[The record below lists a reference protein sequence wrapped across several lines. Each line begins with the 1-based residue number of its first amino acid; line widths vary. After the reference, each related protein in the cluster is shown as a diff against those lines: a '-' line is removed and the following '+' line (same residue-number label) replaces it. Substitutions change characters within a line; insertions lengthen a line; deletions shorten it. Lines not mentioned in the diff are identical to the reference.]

1 MTKLMKKKTY
11 RSYSQTEIKNICDD
25 LCSNIEEFCDSLNLD
40 CIHNGKMITM
50 SCPIHGGDNPSALNL
65 YHGVDGNYDYSVGN
79 WVCRT
84 HHCEK
89 IFQPSIIGF
98 MRGILSVSE
107 MNWQNAGD
115 EMYPFSKTVEL
126 ALKILK
132 KDFKDINVSNINKEK
147 NNFSRHIHTIST
159 PEIKHVPSITRET
172 IRNTLN
178 IPSQYYLDRGFS
190 STILDKYDVGLCS
203 NPKKEMFNRVVVPIY
218 NQDYTHMVG
227 CTGRSIYNKC
237 NKCGY
242 FHNPKSDCVTGK
254 YAWKYSKWKHNKD
267 FKSKDHL
274 YNLWFAKKHI
284 MKSGVAII
292 VESPGNVWKLE
303 QAGIHNSVAIFGT
316 SMSDRQKM
324 LLDCSGAM
332 SIIIV
337 LDPDEAGVEGG
348 KKITEKCFRTY
359 NTTTIDCLETD
370 IGEMKVEDIQN
381 IIKPEI
387 GKLHV

>member
-1 MTKLMKKKTY
+1 
-11 RSYSQTEIKNICDD
+11 
-25 LCSNIEEFCDSLNLD
+25 
-40 CIHNGKMITM
+40 M

-98 MRGILSVSE
+98 MRGILSVSK
-107 MNWQNAGD
+107 MNWQKAGD

-159 PEIKHVPSITRET
+159 PDIKHAPSITRVT

-190 STILDKYDVGLCS
+190 SKILDKYDVGLCS

-218 NQDYTHMVG
+218 NQDYTNMVG

-237 NKCGY
+237 DKCGY

-284 MKSGVAII
+284 IESGVAII

-332 SIIIV
+332 SIIIA
-337 LDPDEAGVEGG
+337 LDPDEAGLEGG
-348 KKITEKCFRTY
+348 KKITEKCSRTY
-359 NTTTIDCLETD
+359 NTKTIDCLETD
-370 IGEMKVEDIQN
+370 IGEMKVKDIQN